1 MRSRCEDHLV
11 PALVTVVP
19 TRRRICSCQDRER
32 EGGARVSSGRSVTQD
47 PIEQALEKLGSYG
60 VPVNEIGERVGGLV
74 GQLGALDPM
83 DIMEQLGSIDP
94 KQIDVGELVGELQ
107 ARFDALDPALKVP
120 VMLAAGFVG
129 ARVVRWIV
137 R

>member
-1 MRSRCEDHLV
+1 M
-11 PALVTVVP
+11 
-19 TRRRICSCQDRER
+19 
-32 EGGARVSSGRSVTQD
+32 TQD

-74 GQLGALDPM
+74 GQIGSLDPLE
-83 DIMEQLGSIDP
+83 IMEQLGSIDP
-94 KQIDVGELVGELQ
+94 SQLDVGAMLGE
-107 ARFDALDPALKVP
+107 AKERFDALDPGLRVP
-120 VMLAAGFVG
+120 LMLAAGFVG